1 MNKRIVFLLC
11 ISLLLFSP
19 PVFAKD
25 IPKLSSSLARNLWRQ
40 CHAYPGRG
48 MEAKVIRACSDLEIW
63 AHNNNE
69 TAVAQAAAERL
80 DSLEGREQQ
89 AVTAQPSREKRV
101 ARVQN
106 TDPLCGFESE
116 DQIPPNI
123 AVKIVGAT
131 PAEFL
136 SCRTNTDCV
145 AAQNYCGTVKSVNK
159 MSLACYETAARI
171 FERSSRCAPVPP
183 LQAAAVCRKQ
193 ICTLQF

>member
-1 MNKRIVFLLC
+1 MLSA
-11 ISLLLFSP
+11 SLLLFSQS
-19 PVFAKD
+19 VFAKD
-25 IPKLSSSLARNLWRQ
+25 SPKLSSSLARNLWRQ
-40 CHAYPGRG
+40 CHAYSGKG
-48 MEAKVIRACSDLEIW
+48 MDAKVKRACSDLEIW
-63 AHNNNE
+63 ARNNNE
-69 TAVAQAAAERL
+69 TAVAQAAADRL
-80 DSLEGREQQ
+80 DSLEAGEQR
-89 AVTAQPSREKRV
+89 AVTPRGPREKRE
-101 ARVQN
+101 AMVQN
-106 TDPLCGFESE
+106 TDPLCGFDSE

-123 AVKIVGAT
+123 VVKIVGAT

-159 MSLACYETAARI
+159 TSLACYETAARI